1 MVAEDVSGGN
11 TADIR
16 VQWGA
21 SDELPLFNRSLCA
34 VSRFDGTAW
43 VTGSFA
49 SATGADS
56 FSSTVTAVNAFR
68 EFSVMDNL
76 LNLNTSVEGS
86 GARDSTVP
94 QLFPQPADQ
103 VLHMKAADGQ
113 IMTSVRLLD
122 ASGRV
127 ALQPSNFSTDRG
139 TLDVSTLAPG
149 MYVVEWNDALQG
161 NGRAP
166 VIISR

>member
-1 MVAEDVSGGN
+1 MSGGN

-49 SATGADS
+49 SATGADP

-113 IMTSVRLLD
+113 DHDQRAFAGCQRPRGPAALEFQHRPRD
-122 ASGRV
+122 A
-127 ALQPSNFSTDRG
+127 
-139 TLDVSTLAPG
+139 
-149 MYVVEWNDALQG
+149 
-161 NGRAP
+161 
-166 VIISR
+166 